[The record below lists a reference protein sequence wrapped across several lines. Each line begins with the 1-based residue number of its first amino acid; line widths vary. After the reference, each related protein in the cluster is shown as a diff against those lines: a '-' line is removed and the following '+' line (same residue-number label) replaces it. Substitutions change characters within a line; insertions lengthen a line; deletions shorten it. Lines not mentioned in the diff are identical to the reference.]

1 MKILLSTKR
10 LCVLLRNDTTFQN
23 GAEINELR
31 KEINLMLD
39 DEEV

>member
-1 MKILLSTKR
+1 MCGTSKVIGPKGPKAHNKIYINR
-10 LCVLLRNDTTFQN
+10 
-23 GAEINELR
+23 AEINELR